1 MKKQNRVCRR
11 KMKRAGV
18 WNEGEAAIWVKVIGE
33 GLLQNMTLEQ
43 RPGAGERGLFV
54 DNLRNFWGLPGI
66 I

>member
-1 MKKQNRVCRR
+1 
-11 KMKRAGV
+11 V